1 MLGKRVSRQ
10 DFSTARRNVRQD
22 VGETGFE
29 LMLGNEEGALGEE
42 EPSWSCGGRRDDPT
56 DGRNDFIPRMSDVSV
71 LWKFEGTRSE
81 HASGARSE
89 VLSLLRE
96 F

>member
-56 DGRNDFIPRMSDVSV
+56 DGRMTIPHMSDEQRALVV
-71 LWKFEGTRSE
+71 GDDL
-81 HASGARSE
+81 
-89 VLSLLRE
+89 V
-96 F
+96 